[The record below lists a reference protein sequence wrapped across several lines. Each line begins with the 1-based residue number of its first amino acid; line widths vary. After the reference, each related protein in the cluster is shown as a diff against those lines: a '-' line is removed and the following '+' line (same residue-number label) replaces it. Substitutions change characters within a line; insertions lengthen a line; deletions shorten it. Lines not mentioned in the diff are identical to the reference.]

1 MRFDYA
7 MREVDP
13 LPGESGLQIIHEPIV
28 LVRFAGPARSY
39 LIRGLLDTGA
49 AMTLLPRF
57 YLTKL
62 GLSPSERVRLRAAGG
77 TIEIALGALELELRS
92 ARSVYRWPARVGF
105 VHRADNVALLGHAGF
120 LDYFSVTFDG
130 LHKRVTMRPNGTFP
144 RFVAEPE

>member
-39 LIRGLLDTGA
+39 LIRGLLETGA

-62 GLSPSERVRLRAAGG
+62 GLSPSERVRLRAVG
-77 TIEIALGALELELRS
+77 ERS
-92 ARSVYRWPARVGF
+92 RSRSVRSNWSCGRPDLF
-105 VHRADNVALLGHAGF
+105 IAGPHG
-120 LDYFSVTFDG
+120 LDSFTVPTTSRYSVTRDSSTIS
-130 LHKRVTMRPNGTFP
+130 R
-144 RFVAEPE
+144 